1 MSRYY
6 KGEEPFGLGAK
17 NHPEGRLEKNHRV
30 VKIIHKEV
38 RDMFHMPNLTELLV
52 ILLIVFLLFGASK
65 LPEVGR
71 GLGEGIRNFKK
82 ALAGETEEEK
92 KVKEVKGEEVNKD
105 KV

>member
-1 MSRYY
+1 M
-6 KGEEPFGLGAK
+6 
-17 NHPEGRLEKNHRV
+17 
-30 VKIIHKEV
+30 VKIILKEV
-38 RDMFHMPNLTELLV
+38 RDMLHMPNLTELLV

-82 ALAGETEEEK
+82 ALSGETEEEK
-92 KVKEVKGEEVNKD
+92 KVKEVKGEEVNKE

>member
-1 MSRYY
+1 M
-6 KGEEPFGLGAK
+6 
-17 NHPEGRLEKNHRV
+17 
-30 VKIIHKEV
+30 VKIILKEV
-38 RDMFHMPNLTELLV
+38 RNMFGMPNLTELLV

-82 ALAGETEEEK
+82 ALSGETEEEK
-92 KVKEVKGEEVNKD
+92 KVKEVKGEEVNKE

>member
-1 MSRYY
+1 
-6 KGEEPFGLGAK
+6 
-17 NHPEGRLEKNHRV
+17 
-30 VKIIHKEV
+30 
-38 RDMFHMPNLTELLV
+38 
-52 ILLIVFLLFGASK
+52 

-92 KVKEVKGEEVNKD
+92 KVKEVKGEEVNKE